1 MEYVFKLKAGRKTIP
16 VIEFADSTYALAGEF
31 LLAERSILKEIA
43 ALLKSK
49 ESGTLSG
56 SAFTLTVEGENAV
69 ITNDITDKTLS
80 VPTEELRQLTEDYR
94 AEVRRLRKR
103 T

>member
-1 MEYVFKLKAGRKTIP
+1 MNYEIKITEHKRPLPYVVFEDEKYDL
-16 VIEFADSTYALAGEF
+16 LGEF

-43 ALLKSK
+43 ALLESK

-56 SAFTLTVEGENAV
+56 NAFTLTVEGKDAV